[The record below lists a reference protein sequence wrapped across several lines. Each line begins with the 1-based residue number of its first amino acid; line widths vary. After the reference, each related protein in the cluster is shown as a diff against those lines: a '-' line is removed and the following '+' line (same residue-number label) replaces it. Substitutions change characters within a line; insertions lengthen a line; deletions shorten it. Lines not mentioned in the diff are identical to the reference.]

1 MRIIR
6 AISFVVPYG
15 RNATDMSFDCHHW
28 LSRFQYVFC
37 EVNFQEARPGGIW
50 IIRVS
55 STVMDLEVLAFSII
69 FGRVTRFDTDG
80 GDGT

>member
-1 MRIIR
+1 MFRT
-6 AISFVVPYG
+6 ISFVVPYG

-28 LSRFQYVFC
+28 LLRFQYVFC

-55 STVMDLEVLAFSII
+55 STVMDLEFLAFSIS
-69 FGRVTRFDTDG
+69 FGRVTRFDTNG